1 MTKSLLSLGLYVFL
15 FGIKCAGLISIAF
28 GYPGAGGKIAI
39 IIALLLIISSID
51 AISLARVLQKPFAY
65 ILWVG
70 IVLLFFYLYG
80 PQSEY
85 CSQKLTDIL
94 LTGTTGIVLF
104 YLLLHSTRIDWLHLG
119 QLGVITALLCY
130 AVAIMLEP
138 SLKPSGIL
146 DFGSMRMASFYKDDI
161 FEIRNLI
168 GGLSILSF
176 AFMISSNP
184 DRHINRMRLS
194 RIYLYLIASLI
205 ILLWAGSRL
214 PIMTA
219 FIIILSTYFIQARAR
234 SRYKHILLIFS
245 AIIALSLA
253 FMISQ
258 NMPFIAS
265 LSDDTSSLSS
275 RLNRDTN
282 WDAAIRR
289 FCEKPL
295 LGHGLGG
302 YYIEGYSYPGSGTY
316 AHNVILE
323 LLSETGILGIILLT
337 IPLIKSGRNY
347 SFRKLVAQRTRNGA
361 ALLPVMLTLFLQAL
375 VSFELST
382 NIWLFSFFAVL
393 FMIGSTNRN
402 YEYRAQTSYGK

>member
-1 MTKSLLSLGLYVFL
+1 
-15 FGIKCAGLISIAF
+15 
-28 GYPGAGGKIAI
+28 
-39 IIALLLIISSID
+39 
-51 AISLARVLQKPFAY
+51 
-65 ILWVG
+65 
-70 IVLLFFYLYG
+70 
-80 PQSEY
+80 
-85 CSQKLTDIL
+85 
-94 LTGTTGIVLF
+94 
-104 YLLLHSTRIDWLHLG
+104 
-119 QLGVITALLCY
+119 
-130 AVAIMLEP
+130 
-138 SLKPSGIL
+138 
-146 DFGSMRMASFYKDDI
+146 
-161 FEIRNLI
+161 
-168 GGLSILSF
+168 
-176 AFMISSNP
+176 
-184 DRHINRMRLS
+184 
-194 RIYLYLIASLI
+194 
-205 ILLWAGSRL
+205 
-214 PIMTA
+214 
-219 FIIILSTYFIQARAR
+219 
-234 SRYKHILLIFS
+234 LLIFS